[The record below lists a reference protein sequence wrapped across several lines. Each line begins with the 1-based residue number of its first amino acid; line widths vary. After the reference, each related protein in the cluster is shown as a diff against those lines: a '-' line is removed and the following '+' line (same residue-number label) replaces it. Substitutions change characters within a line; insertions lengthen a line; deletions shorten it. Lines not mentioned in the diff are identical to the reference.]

1 MASEP
6 SKQPASV
13 RKPATAA
20 PTPTP
25 DVAPPT
31 LPKAPPLYRPIDWI
45 AFALTSLI
53 VFIGYMYTLA
63 PDMTL
68 QDSGELAVAS
78 MYAGVPHP
86 PGYPVWS
93 FYTWFFTKII
103 PF

>member
-6 SKQPASV
+6 SKQPAPAK
-13 RKPATAA
+13 KPALAA
-20 PTPTP
+20 TTPSAQTKT
-25 DVAPPT
+25 DVPLPT

-45 AFALTSLI
+45 AFAVTSLI

-86 PGYPVWS
+86 PGYPVWTI
-93 FYTWFFTKII
+93 YTWIF
-103 PF
+103 